1 VLLGLGEAP
10 AAETELR
17 DARSGGAPDQTVL
30 PLLYKVM
37 LERHKE
43 QMLLDEFP
51 DPGAGTKGDA
61 PADLLK
67 ARALVAATGHA
78 AVADDTG
85 LFVDALDGRPGVYSA
100 RYAGEH
106 ASYEDNVT
114 KLLGEM
120 SGVAAEQ
127 RTARFRSV
135 IAVAYP
141 DGTSL
146 VVGGVLEGVVTQAA
160 RGAEGFGYDPV
171 FAPTELG
178 GRTLA
183 ELTPTEKNAVSH
195 RARALLALGTALSS

>member
-1 VLLGLGEAP
+1 MTTFVLATANPHKTLEMASILEGLGI
-10 AAETELR
+10 
-17 DARSGGAPDQTVL
+17 TVL
-30 PLLYKVM
+30 PRPSEVPDVDETEET
-37 LERHKE
+37 LE
-43 QMLLDEFP
+43 
-51 DPGAGTKGDA
+51 GNA
-61 PADLLK
+61 LLK

-146 VVGGVLEGVVTQAA
+146 VVDGVLEGVVTQAA
-160 RGAEGFGYDPV
+160 RGTEGFGYDPV

-195 RARALLALGTALSS
+195 RARALLALGAALSS

>member
-1 VLLGLGEAP
+1 MTTFVLATANPHKTLEMAAILEGLGI
-10 AAETELR
+10 
-17 DARSGGAPDQTVL
+17 TVL
-30 PLLYKVM
+30 PRPSEVPDVDETEET
-37 LERHKE
+37 LE
-43 QMLLDEFP
+43 
-51 DPGAGTKGDA
+51 GNA
-61 PADLLK
+61 LLK

-146 VVGGVLEGVVTQAA
+146 VVDGVLEGVVTQAA
-160 RGAEGFGYDPV
+160 RGTEGFGYDPV

-195 RARALLALGTALSS
+195 RARALLALGAALSS